1 MKNNQGKIFEANPLE
16 GVGVGL
22 RSCHYNYILNNKPK
36 IPWFEVLSDNYLMAG
51 GPQLAYL
58 EAIRANYPV
67 AMHSVGMSIGST
79 DELNWDY
86 LKKIK
91 NLIDHINPTIV
102 SDHLCWISIDGSYLH
117 DLLPLP
123 YIEEAIDH
131 VVHRIEKIQE
141 FLGTRILIENVSSY
155 LEYKMSMMTEW
166 EFLNTIANRAD
177 CWILLDVNNVYVSSS
192 NHNEDPY
199 QFIQNIDSKRVK
211 QYHLAGFT
219 DKEKYL
225 FDTHSE
231 PIHQSV
237 WLLYQETL
245 KNVGNK
251 PTLIEWDGEIPKF
264 TKLIEE
270 CRKAQIIMDK
280 ICL

>member
-1 MKNNQGKIFEANPLE
+1 MKNNQGKNFDANPLE

-36 IPWFEVLSDNYLMAG
+36 IPWFEVLTDNYLLAG

-79 DELNWDY
+79 DELNWNY

-91 NLIDHINPTIV
+91 SLIDHINPTIV

-219 DKEKYL
+219 NKEKYL

-245 KNVGNK
+245 KRVGNK